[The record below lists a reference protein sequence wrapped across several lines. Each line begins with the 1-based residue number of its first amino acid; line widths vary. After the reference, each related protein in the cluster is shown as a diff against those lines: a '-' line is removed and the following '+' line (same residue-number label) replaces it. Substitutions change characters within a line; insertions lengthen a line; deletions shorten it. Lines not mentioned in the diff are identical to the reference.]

1 MYVCCMYCAEPH
13 FPRQAYDVVTNDV
26 ITYCPVMPCKKA
38 FRISLTILQYQYIMY
53 TVSTLVF
60 TVGDSC
66 IIIFAAPEVI

>member
-1 MYVCCMYCAEPH
+1 MYCAEPH

-26 ITYCPVMPCKKA
+26 ITYCLVMPCKKA
-38 FRISLTILQYQYIMY
+38 FRISLTIHQYNMY